1 MTERSD
7 LIETLDRHHAFLL
20 QTADGLTE
28 EQARA
33 KSTVS
38 ALTIAS
44 LLKHVAETEDGWI
57 DFAERGREAFEQDAV
72 YDSDVDWSAV
82 DEAAQENGGEWGGTE
97 WEDPRFTLT
106 DEDTLPA
113 LRARM
118 EQVQARTRKALEE
131 LDLDTSHPLP
141 EAPWFEQGASWSVRR
156 VAVHILAEVSQHAGH
171 ADIIREAIDGQRTM
185 G

>member
-1 MTERSD
+1 MNRPLVLVTGA
-7 LIETLDRHHAFLL
+7 T
-20 QTADGLTE
+20 DG
-28 EQARA
+28 
-33 KSTVS
+33 
-38 ALTIAS
+38 I
-44 LLKHVAETEDGWI
+44 
-57 DFAERGREAFEQDAV
+57 
-72 YDSDVDWSAV
+72 
-82 DEAAQENGGEWGGTE
+82 GTE
-97 WEDPRFTLT
+97 T
-106 DEDTLPA
+106 A
-113 LRARM
+113 LELARRGARVIVHGRDAQKVERVRARM